1 MSLLVGQ
8 KTLVEESEMF
18 LRLHHSTMVLHSHRL
33 IVSGGWTIG
42 PLVAAVQR
50 HSLIFGIISN
60 VITYAVRKAL
70 LSFIYCTKG
79 KILAAVC
86 ILMTL
91 PDHVNILFIV
101 FTSRP
106 YIECFKEFY
115 NITETITLMNNSNTR
130 QASTQTWR
138 FEWITFLVI
147 WYAFIIMSES
157 RIHFLHKWI

>member
-1 MSLLVGQ
+1 
-8 KTLVEESEMF
+8 
-18 LRLHHSTMVLHSHRL
+18 
-33 IVSGGWTIG
+33 
-42 PLVAAVQR
+42 VAAVQR
-50 HSLIFGIISN
+50 HSLIFGLISN

-70 LSFIYCTKG
+70 FSFTYCTKG
-79 KILAAVC
+79 KILAAVG

-91 PDHVNILFIV
+91 PDHVNTLFIV

-115 NITETITLMNNSNTR
+115 NVTDTITLMNNSNTR

-147 WYAFIIMSES
+147 
-157 RIHFLHKWI
+157 